1 MSPDA
6 HTLHEAVFWLLLGGL
21 WWLFYWPYRS
31 YRLDDARYRL
41 FVIRDRLFDA
51 AADGASIRFEDHAY
65 GMARMTINGM
75 LRSLEDYGV
84 FRLLSILWRY
94 QRDEHLREKCT
105 QYGQTFDDAVQQ
117 LASEGQ
123 RLVVDTIAQADRVFL
138 EYVFRTSLSMYLL
151 YVVFR
156 LLRPIRTLSE
166 FVRDLYRDRVKPALD
181 LESNIAGHD
190 RRSMSY
196 SLDANSAA

>member
-1 MSPDA
+1 MPPDT
-6 HTLHEAVFWLLLGGL
+6 HTLHEAVFWLLLGAL

-31 YRLDDARYRL
+31 YRLDDARHRL
-41 FVIRDRLFDA
+41 FVIRDCLFDA
-51 AADGASIRFEDHAY
+51 AADGASIRFEDRAY

-94 QRDEHLREKCT
+94 SRDEHLRAKCT
-105 QYGQTFDDAVQQ
+105 RYGQTFGDAVRQ
-117 LASEGQ
+117 LAPEGQ
-123 RLVVDTIAQADRVFL
+123 RLVVDTIAQAERVFL

-151 YVVFR
+151 YVVFQ

-181 LESNIAGHD
+181 LEANIAGHD
-190 RRSMSY
+190 RRSVSY
-196 SLDANSAA
+196 SLDANSAV

>member
-6 HTLHEAVFWLLLGGL
+6 HTLHEAVFWLLLGAL
-21 WWLFYWPYRS
+21 WWLFHWPYRS
-31 YRLDDARYRL
+31 YRLDDARHRL

-51 AADGASIRFEDHAY
+51 AADGTSIRFEDRAC

-75 LRSLEDYGV
+75 LRNLEDYGV

-105 QYGQTFDDAVQQ
+105 QYGQTFDDAVRQ
-117 LASEGQ
+117 LAPEGR
-123 RLVVDTIAQADRVFL
+123 RLVVDTIAEADRVFL

-151 YVVFR
+151 YVVFK

-181 LESNIAGHD
+181 LESSIAGHD
-190 RRSMSY
+190 RRSASY
-196 SLDANSAA
+196 SLDANSAV

>member
-1 MSPDA
+1 
-6 HTLHEAVFWLLLGGL
+6 
-21 WWLFYWPYRS
+21 
-31 YRLDDARYRL
+31 
-41 FVIRDRLFDA
+41 
-51 AADGASIRFEDHAY
+51 
-65 GMARMTINGM
+65 MARMTINGM

-105 QYGQTFDDAVQQ
+105 QYGQAFDDAVQQ
-117 LASEGQ
+117 LAHEGQ
-123 RLVVDTIAQADRVFL
+123 RLVVDTIAQAERVFL

-151 YVVFR
+151 YAVFR
-156 LLRPIRTLSE
+156 LLRPIRALSE
-166 FVRDLYRDRVKPALD
+166 FVRALYRDRVKPALD

-190 RRSMSY
+190 RRSVSY